1 MSEVLDI
8 LELFALATGVGFCL
22 LAAIGVVRMPDVYTR
37 MQASTKAGTL
47 GIALIVASVGLHFR
61 DAVTMLHSGLVIGF
75 LFLTAPVASHLIAR
89 AAYVLGSAS
98 WRGSVIDEMAGHEDR
113 EATDA
118 ATASRPGADAPDPRD
133 ASSREA

>member
-1 MSEVLDI
+1 MSEFLDV
-8 LELFALATGVGFCL
+8 LELLALLTGVGFCL

-47 GIALIVASVGLHFR
+47 GIALVVAAAGLHFR

-89 AAYVLGSAS
+89 AAYVLGAS
-98 WRGSVIDEMAGHEDR
+98 TWGGTVIDEMAGHE
-113 EATDA
+113 TPPSPPA
-118 ATASRPGADAPDPRD
+118 AKDDGSRD
-133 ASSREA
+133 A